1 MPTVPP
7 SGSRS
12 SRVSNARSLPSARR
26 RPSAPR
32 SRVATPAESYP
43 LYSRRLSAST
53 SCPATGLV
61 PKIPTIPHIRL
72 DGPFAQPVWF
82 SLRRQAQGNHN
93 AFRHVTSGCV
103 MGRQSLFLRLLSGQ
117 GLAQRLHLSQAFC
130 PAFLNCLFDAR
141 DSQRT
146 SWNILGYY
154 RPGANVSAIADL
166 DRRDQRGIRTDEG
179 TFADIGAVLGDAII
193 IAGDGAGANIGS
205 LAHTRIADIGEMIG
219 LGASLDPRLFHLNEI
234 SDVHILAKVGARAQ
248 PRERSD
254 ARSFADMGAFKVR
267 ECADRCA
274 VLNGDARAKHDV
286 RLDGYVF
293 SEFGI
298 CRQIYSLRRDHGDA
312 CVEGRQPQALLQHR
326 FRFSELHLGVDAAHV
341 ILRGFDRYC
350 LQSHIAGDGN
360 GVGEIIFA
368 LGIRIPY
375 TREDGEGLF
384 AGERHEAAIAE
395 ANLTL
400 FVRGVALLPDRSKFV
415 ALHDQPPV
423 SCGIGRLEPEH
434 RHGRAFGQCT
444 AQLRKGLGPYQWRV
458 REHHQDIIRTA
469 GDRLA
474 CRQDSVGGPRALA
487 LLKDLYLGCAFT

>member
-130 PAFLNCLFDAR
+130 PAFLNCLFGAR
-141 DSQRT
+141 DSERT

-154 RPGANVSAIADL
+154 RPGADVSA
-166 DRRDQRGIRTDEG
+166 
-179 TFADIGAVLGDAII
+179 
-193 IAGDGAGANIGS
+193 
-205 LAHTRIADIGEMIG
+205 IADIGEMIG
-219 LGASLDPRLFHLNEI
+219 LGAGLDPRLFHLNEI
-234 SDVHILAKVGARAQ
+234 SDVHILAKVSARAQ

-254 ARSFADMGAFKVR
+254 ARPFADMGAFKVR

-395 ANLTL
+395 ADLAL
-400 FVRGVALLPDRSKFV
+400 FARGVALLPDRSKFV

-434 RHGRAFGQCT
+434 RHGRTFGQCT

-458 REHHQDIIRTA
+458 REHHQNIIRTA

-474 CRQDSVGGPRALA
+474 C
-487 LLKDLYLGCAFT
+487 